1 MVFTDRLTL
10 MSVSPGY
17 SIVVRIKATPELHA
31 SGAIITAVAATGA
44 VITGLDVTD
53 PGHDSVSLDLSC
65 MARDTDHVEEVK
77 AALSSLEGCEVEK
90 VSDSVFLIHLG
101 GKIEIALKTPIRN
114 RTDLARAYTPGVAR
128 VCMAIYE
135 NPADARNLTIKR
147 NSVAVVTDGSAVLG
161 LGDIGPQA
169 AMPVMEG
176 KAALFKKF
184 ADVDAW
190 PICLDTKDVDEIV
203 RTVQLIAPGFG
214 GINLEDIAAPRCFEI
229 ERRLREL
236 LDIPVFHDDQHGTAV
251 VVLAALINALRLVK
265 KNAEDLRVVMI
276 GAGAA
281 GVAVSRLLMKSGVQ
295 DIILFDSK
303 GAIYKGRPNLD
314 EERTALAEITNP
326 RGHTGTIAEA
336 LVDADVFIGLSQPNL
351 ITGDDISRMARDS
364 IVFALANPEPEI
376 DPVEAAKYA
385 RVVATGRSD
394 YPNQINNV
402 LAFPGIFRGMLD
414 GGSHKITDE
423 ALIAAA
429 RAIASVVTDEAL
441 SAIYIVP
448 SVFDPSVAPAVAEAV
463 SQTK

>member
-1 MVFTDRLTL
+1 
-10 MSVSPGY
+10 MSVNPGY
-17 SIVVRIKATPELHA
+17 SIVIRMKATPELHA
-31 SGAIITAVAATGA
+31 SGAIITSVASTGA

-53 PGHDSVSLDLSC
+53 PGHESVALDLSC
-65 MARDTDHVEEVK
+65 MTRDTDHVEEVK

-281 GVAVSRLLMKSGVQ
+281 GVAVSRLLMKSGAQ

-351 ITGDDISRMARDS
+351 ITGDDISRMAHDS

-463 SQTK
+463 SHTK

>member
-1 MVFTDRLTL
+1 

-53 PGHDSVSLDLSC
+53 PGHESVSLDLSC

-402 LAFPGIFRGMLD
+402 LAFPGIFRGILD

>member
-1 MVFTDRLTL
+1 

-53 PGHDSVSLDLSC
+53 PGHESVSLDLSC

-351 ITGDDISRMARDS
+351 ITGDDISRMAPDS

-402 LAFPGIFRGMLD
+402 LAFPGIFRGILD